1 MKIAFY
7 APLKAPDH
15 PVPSGDR
22 LIAGLLVRALE
33 RAGHEVALAS
43 RLRAFDGAGDR
54 GRQRRLARIGRAEAQ
69 RLLDGWI
76 GSPRAPRCWFTY
88 HLYHKA
94 PDWIGP
100 RVSARLGIPYVVAEA
115 SYAPKQA
122 RGAWRHGHR
131 AVAVALARAVRVI
144 ALNPDDVPGLEWLLG
159 GLEGPVHGPRDFP
172 DGVPGLER
180 WLGGLEGP
188 VHGPRGSPDDA
199 PGLERRLGGLE
210 GPVHGPRGSPDD
222 MPDLERRLGGL
233 EGPVHGPRG
242 SPDDVPGLERLLGSL
257 ENSGRHPRDFPH
269 DVPGL
274 ERRSGSGT
282 RLRRLVPFIDTGA
295 CAPRGDRSRRR
306 ARIARLVCAGPS
318 TPLLACVAM
327 MRGGRK
333 AESFGLLARAL
344 ERIRRLS
351 WHLLLVGDG
360 PARPRVEAAF
370 AELVAAGRV
379 TFLGVRPPRALPGI
393 VGACDLFVWPALGE
407 PIGMAMLEAQA
418 LGVPVVAGDARGVGE
433 VVVHGAGGWLV
444 PEGDAAAFA
453 GAVEKALADPAAL
466 AAAGAAARARVRA
479 GHGLAAASRDLD
491 RWIGEA
497 VEEIEPAAASPGRRD
512 TASRRPDRSWR

>member
-33 RAGHEVALAS
+33 RAGHEVVLAS

-54 GRQRRLARIGRAEAQ
+54 DRQLRLARKGRAEA
-69 RLLDGWI
+69 RWLLGRWL

-88 HLYHKA
+88 HLYQKA

-131 AVAVALARAVRVI
+131 AVAAALARAGRVI
-144 ALNPDDVPGLEWLLG
+144 ALN
-159 GLEGPVHGPRDFP
+159 
-172 DGVPGLER
+172 
-180 WLGGLEGP
+180 
-188 VHGPRGSPDDA
+188 
-199 PGLERRLGGLE
+199 
-210 GPVHGPRGSPDD
+210 
-222 MPDLERRLGGL
+222 
-233 EGPVHGPRG
+233 
-242 SPDDVPGLERLLGSL
+242 PDDVPGLERLLGSL
-257 ENSGRHPRDFPH
+257 EDPGHGPRGSPDDAPAIERTSGGPEGPVHAAPDRPD
-269 DVPGL
+269 DVSGP
-274 ERRSGSGT
+274 ERRPGGA
-282 RLRRLVPFIDTGA
+282 RLRRLAPFIDTGT
-295 CAPRGDRSRRR
+295 CVPRGDRSRRR
-306 ARIARLVCAGPS
+306 ARIARLVRADPS
-318 TPLLACVAM
+318 APILACVAM

-333 AESFGLLARAL
+333 AESFRLLARAL
-344 ERIRRLS
+344 ERIPHVP
-351 WHLLLVGDG
+351 WHLLVAGDG
-360 PARPRVEAAF
+360 PARPEVEAAF
-370 AELVAAGRV
+370 AALEAAGRV
-379 TFLGVRPPRALPGI
+379 TFLGLRPPPALWGI
-393 VGACDLFVWPALGE
+393 VSACDLFTWPALGE

-418 LGVPVVAGDARGVGE
+418 LGVPVVAGKTRGVGE

-453 GAVEKALADPAAL
+453 GAVEKALTDPAAL

-479 GHGLAAASRDLD
+479 GHGLAAAARDLD

-497 VEEIEPAAASPGRRD
+497 VEEIGPRACSVTRSREDGAATAPRSRTRRPPPRRAASARRGGWI
-512 TASRRPDRSWR
+512 RRRRARRRRGP

>member
-33 RAGHEVALAS
+33 RAGHEVVLAS

-54 GRQRRLARIGRAEAQ
+54 DRQLRLARMGRAEAR
-69 RLLDGWI
+69 RLLDGWL

-131 AVAVALARAVRVI
+131 AVAAALARAGRVI
-144 ALNPDDVPGLEWLLG
+144 ALNPDDVPGLERLLG
-159 GLEGPVHGPRDFP
+159 GLEGPGHAAP
-172 DGVPGLER
+172 DR
-180 WLGGLEGP
+180 
-188 VHGPRGSPDDA
+188 
-199 PGLERRLGGLE
+199 
-210 GPVHGPRGSPDD
+210 
-222 MPDLERRLGGL
+222 
-233 EGPVHGPRG
+233 
-242 SPDDVPGLERLLGSL
+242 PDDV
-257 ENSGRHPRDFPH
+257 SGP
-269 DVPGL
+269 
-274 ERRSGSGT
+274 ERRFGGA
-282 RLRRLVPFIDTGA
+282 RLRRLAPFIDTGT
-295 CAPRGDRSRRR
+295 CVPRGDRSRRR
-306 ARIARLVCAGPS
+306 ARIARLVCADPS
-318 TPLLACVAM
+318 APLLACVAM

-333 AESFGLLARAL
+333 AESFRLLARAL
-344 ERIRRLS
+344 ERIPHVP
-351 WHLLLVGDG
+351 WHLLVAGDG
-360 PARPRVEAAF
+360 PARPEVEAAF
-370 AELVAAGRV
+370 AALEAAGRV
-379 TFLGVRPPRALPGI
+379 TFLGLRPPPALWGI
-393 VGACDLFVWPALGE
+393 VSACDLFTWPALGE

-418 LGVPVVAGDARGVGE
+418 LGVPVVAGETRGVGD

-466 AAAGAAARARVRA
+466 AAAGAAARARVLAR
-479 GHGLAAASRDLD
+479 HGLVAAARDLD

-497 VEEIEPAAASPGRRD
+497 VEESGPGPGVSLVRG
-512 TASRRPDRSWR
+512 A